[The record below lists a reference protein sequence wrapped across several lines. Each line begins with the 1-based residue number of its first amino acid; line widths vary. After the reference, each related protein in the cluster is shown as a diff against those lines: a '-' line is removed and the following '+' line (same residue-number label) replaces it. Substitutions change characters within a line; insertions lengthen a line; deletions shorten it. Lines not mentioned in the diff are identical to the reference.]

1 MENKK
6 VYINDEKMEK
16 YFTLYILLVLARI
29 QRNTQTQ
36 QQY

>member
-1 MENKK
+1 M

-29 QRNTQTQ
+29 QRNTQI

>member
-1 MENKK
+1 MI
-6 VYINDEKMEK
+6 YINDEKMEK

-29 QRNTQTQ
+29 QRNTQI